1 MPRMSWRMLVLVALV
16 FACGFTLRV
25 AWESSEEP
33 SEAQA
38 QSPAEGDLYDCEDFA
53 TSAEAQ
59 AQLLPGDPYGLDA
72 DNDGTACDDLG
83 GGGSASATVST
94 SASASASASP
104 GPGPTVD
111 PTHIDAG
118 GPENGPVPL
127 MPDGGCP
134 VEYPVERGELCYR

>member
-1 MPRMSWRMLVLVALV
+1 MPRMAWRMLVLAALV

-25 AWESSEEP
+25 AWESLEEP

-72 DNDGTACDDLG
+72 DNDGTACDELG
-83 GGGSASATVST
+83 GGGSA

-104 GPGPTVD
+104 VA
-111 PTHIDAG
+111 AG
-118 GPENGPVPL
+118 DRNLFDSGGRKNGPVPL

-134 VEYPVERGELCYR
+134 AEYPVQRGNVCYP